1 MICIYDTNDTNGKER
16 DILKEREGERELER
30 RILLN
35 FDKNFCHVML
45 AYLRSTGNTLH

>member
-1 MICIYDTNDTNGKER
+1 MICIYDVNGKER
-16 DILKEREGERELER
+16 GERERERERELER
-30 RILLN
+30 RSLLN